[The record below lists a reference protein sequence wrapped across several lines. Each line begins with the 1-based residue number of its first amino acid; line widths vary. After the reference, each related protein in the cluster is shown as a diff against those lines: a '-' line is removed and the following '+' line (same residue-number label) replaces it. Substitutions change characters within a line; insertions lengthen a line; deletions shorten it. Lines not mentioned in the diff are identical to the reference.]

1 MDKIGMLH
9 TRGKIM
15 KRKIMNVKIILIVS
29 VLIMVGSIIPAYAN
43 RMQELQ
49 KQLQEMDKNMKK
61 AESAIKSIQKQ
72 KQSVIKEKEAID
84 NAIDGKEKEISQIGQ
99 LISENE
105 QYISIKEN
113 ELANAEKD
121 IDDQYNMFKHRI
133 RVMYEEGSASYIEIL
148 FESKDFSDFLSRFEI
163 VKEIVDYD
171 NRVLE
176 KLLNIKN
183 TIIKAKQDLE
193 EEKSIREM
201 LKNTVEVKKRELNER
216 QVSRSN
222 ALNKL
227 TLQEKEY
234 EKALDELEETSRRVE
249 KEIKKLQQDSK
260 RKYAGG
266 KLEWPTPSSY
276 NITSPYGNRYHPITK
291 KYRMHT
297 GIDIGAPSGASVLA
311 ANDGVV
317 IFSGSNGG
325 YGKCLI
331 IDHGGGIATLYA
343 HNSSLSVSNGKEVKR
358 GEEIAKVGST
368 GLSTGPHLHYE
379 VRENG
384 STVDPMK
391 FYK

>member
-1 MDKIGMLH
+1 MLH

-72 KQSVIKEKEAID
+72 KQSVIKEKEVID

-121 IDDQYNMFKHRI
+121 IDDQYDMFKHRI